1 MVVLKNEVW
10 MTRLEPTIGTE
21 INKTRPCIIISP
33 DVVNKYKNNVVI
45 VPLTSKL
52 KDSPSRINCKFQN
65 KNGQAVIDQIRTVD
79 KIRLIKKLGNIDLE
93 TSKNIYEMIKIYF
106 K

>member
-1 MVVLKNEVW
+1 MVALKNEVW

-33 DVVNKYKNNVVI
+33 DVANKYKNNVVI

-52 KDSPSRINCKFQN
+52 KDSPSRINCEFQN
-65 KNGQAVIDQIRTVD
+65 KNGQVVIDQIRTVD
-79 KIRLIKKLGNIDLE
+79 KIRLVKKLGNIDQK

>member
-1 MVVLKNEVW
+1 MI
-10 MTRLEPTIGTE
+10 RLEPTIGTE
-21 INKTRPCIIISP
+21 INKIRPCIIISP

-52 KDSPSRINCKFQN
+52 NDSPSRINCKFQN

>member
-33 DVVNKYKNNVVI
+33 DVVNRYKNNVVI

-52 KDSPSRINCKFQN
+52 KDSPSRINCQFQN
-65 KNGQAVIDQIRTVD
+65 KNGQVVIDQIRTVD
-79 KIRLIKKLGNIDLE
+79 KIRLVKKLGNIDII
-93 TSKNIYEMIKIYF
+93 TSRKVYEMIKIYF